1 MLEANVT
8 VREVAV
14 KLGVT
19 LTHVYNLVRAQ
30 RLPGAFK
37 ADGEWRV
44 PPTALDAYL
53 KRRQERISSTPQ
65 NDRAQIAA

>member
-1 MLEANVT
+1 MIEANLA

-14 KLGVT
+14 RLGVT

-44 PPTALDAYL
+44 PPNALDAYL
-53 KRRQERISSTPQ
+53 KRRQERISNAAQ
-65 NDRAQIAA
+65 NDQTQIAA